1 MVQPSADIEFQCT
14 EDLYKSVLFLLSYD
28 VASECELMLC
38 IKIDKPL
45 VVYRFSQNVMKWR
58 F

>member
-1 MVQPSADIEFQCT
+1 MNKNVMVHPSGDIGFQCT
-14 EDLYKSVLFLLSYD
+14 EVLYKSVLFLLSYD
-28 VASECELMLC
+28 VASECELMPC

-45 VVYRFSQNVMKWR
+45 VVYRFSET